1 MADSEF
7 GGFFDTVKPVLKSD
21 LAGSTSSGSFM
32 PKFGGGSSLPGLG
45 RSGGLG
51 RGLKKPGKG
60 GLMNVDKASD
70 SYFGQ
75 NLKMLDSLGGINGY
89 QASSYSFTAK
99 DSTGQGLN
107 SPELQAA
114 LKEMAGS
121 DIFIQDANGNAVP
134 DATTPKP
141 VTAQSA
147 PAPPGQAAQ
156 TEQPFQLADGVTYQ
170 PNINGRDKVRGKT
183 FAVSGKSVSTGNPY
197 DIGQPAESD
206 NPYDAGQGQ
215 SDAENQWYDDAVRKL
230 SKNMYGIDI
239 DSLEIDDVNGQHI
252 DNPVLDS
259 WKSDLREFIRL
270 NNEAHRRK
278 LSKKEVEAW
287 QAAGNSAYDMRGTL
301 NTFSTLMTHHAIPAD
316 ADTSEVWNDAAN
328 AIVAMD
334 KDRLDKYFP
343 GLYESNMYEAAMQ
356 QAKNGDTGMLEGISQ
371 LLQPVIDSRHAAEE
385 PGNPGTVL
393 ASGDFWKWAYD
404 TAGAALVRGVENVKG
419 FSKDL
424 YYRAKI
430 NDDDTPMTPEQRA
443 ENEQLKAARDL
454 NLASTQFADEW
465 ADQEMQRANDA
476 SEVYKTQELIRRG
489 HEYAENIDRVDSFSG
504 GVKSTWDAL
513 WRAPA
518 YTTGA
523 YVAQSADTF
532 VGMAIGGG
540 VGGLTGKGTQLAVN
554 AIMNGGL
561 RAAGRAALAGNAA
574 AAGNALTGAATKAG
588 WASIVGETIGSGLG
602 AGYTV
607 GAMNVA
613 GDAQAA
619 ASRPGA
625 DLISDPEFAKFYASQ
640 PDSVLTHGVMTVM
653 SALSGST
660 DSSLTELQSL
670 VAGLQ
675 LNPVDANGQ
684 PRALTAD
691 EKRQILAF

>member
-32 PKFGGGSSLPGLG
+32 PKFGGSSLPGLG
-45 RSGGLG
+45 KSGGLG
-51 RGLKKPGKG
+51 RLKKPGKG

-75 NLKMLDSLGGINGY
+75 NLKTLDSLGGINGY

-121 DIFIQDANGNAVP
+121 DIFIQDVNGNAVPDANGNAVP
-134 DATTPKP
+134 DATKPKP
-141 VTAQSA
+141 APAQPGQSA
-147 PAPPGQAAQ
+147 QP
-156 TEQPFQLADGVTYQ
+156 EQPLQLADGVTYQ

-215 SDAENQWYDDAVRKL
+215 SNAENQWYDDAVRKL

-316 ADTSEVWNDAAN
+316 ADTSEVWNDAVN
-328 AIVAMD
+328 AIVAID
-334 KDRLDKYFP
+334 KDRL
-343 GLYESNMYEAAMQ
+343 
-356 QAKNGDTGMLEGISQ
+356 
-371 LLQPVIDSRHAAEE
+371 V
-385 PGNPGTVL
+385 
-393 ASGDFWKWAYD
+393 
-404 TAGAALVRGVENVKG
+404 
-419 FSKDL
+419 
-424 YYRAKI
+424 
-430 NDDDTPMTPEQRA
+430 
-443 ENEQLKAARDL
+443 
-454 NLASTQFADEW
+454 
-465 ADQEMQRANDA
+465 
-476 SEVYKTQELIRRG
+476 
-489 HEYAENIDRVDSFSG
+489 
-504 GVKSTWDAL
+504 
-513 WRAPA
+513 
-518 YTTGA
+518 
-523 YVAQSADTF
+523 
-532 VGMAIGGG
+532 
-540 VGGLTGKGTQLAVN
+540 
-554 AIMNGGL
+554 
-561 RAAGRAALAGNAA
+561 
-574 AAGNALTGAATKAG
+574 
-588 WASIVGETIGSGLG
+588 
-602 AGYTV
+602 
-607 GAMNVA
+607 
-613 GDAQAA
+613 
-619 ASRPGA
+619 
-625 DLISDPEFAKFYASQ
+625 
-640 PDSVLTHGVMTVM
+640 
-653 SALSGST
+653 
-660 DSSLTELQSL
+660 
-670 VAGLQ
+670 
-675 LNPVDANGQ
+675 
-684 PRALTAD
+684 
-691 EKRQILAF
+691 